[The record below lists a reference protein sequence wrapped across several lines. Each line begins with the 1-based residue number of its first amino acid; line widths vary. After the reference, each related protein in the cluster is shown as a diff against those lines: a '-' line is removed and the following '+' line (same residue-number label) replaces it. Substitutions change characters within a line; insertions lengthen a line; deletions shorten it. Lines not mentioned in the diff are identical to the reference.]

1 MDKKQRILK
10 MMELETMPSAER
22 ATLYGI
28 EVSEFQTDEELRIL
42 AYWALTRW
50 RTEME
55 AYG

>member
-1 MDKKQRILK
+1 VDKKQRILK